1 MYPILIML
9 NFLRSKKPA
18 RVDRFQ
24 LEQANP
30 LRSQKV
36 IFANP
41 TRQPV
46 WTVVAFIA
54 ISLLTA
60 CGSGNSGELTGSLE
74 RPKWSQAVPYGTV
87 LLKGGSLQVGQA
99 EQDAFSSNYQ
109 TPKTISLK
117 AFYMDDTEISNNEY
131 RQFVHWVRDSI
142 AHTIMGNMEED
153 ENGNELINWEA
164 PLDWTDPD
172 FLEEVSEMIF
182 SGGDMVFGGHE
193 LDTRR
198 LNYVYQTFDFKAA
211 AVNKDRTRSRKDFV
225 RKYNVNIYPD
235 TLVWI
240 RDFVKE
246 DGGSYNEPQALTY
259 FSHPSFDE
267 YPVVGVTW
275 DQANAFCNWRS
286 KVFNGFRY
294 KNGLYQ
300 QLEFRLPTEFEW
312 EYAAKGGRN
321 IATYPWGGP
330 YTRNDRG
337 CVLANFK
344 PGRGNYTMD
353 GNLYTGPVYQYNP
366 NDFGLFNMSGNV
378 AEWTNT
384 TFDESAQWFTHDL
397 NPDFRYSPENP
408 NDVVMQRKV
417 VRGGSW
423 NDVGHLIK
431 TSTRSYEYGDS
442 AKSTIGFRCVMD
454 VIGAGQTGR

>member
-1 MYPILIML
+1 
-9 NFLRSKKPA
+9 
-18 RVDRFQ
+18 
-24 LEQANP
+24 
-30 LRSQKV
+30 
-36 IFANP
+36 
-41 TRQPV
+41 
-46 WTVVAFIA
+46 
-54 ISLLTA
+54 
-60 CGSGNSGELTGSLE
+60 LTGSLD

-99 EQDAFSSNYQ
+99 EQDVFSSNYQ

-117 AFYMDDTEISNNEY
+117 AFFMDDTEISNNEY

-153 ENGNELINWEA
+153 ENGNELINWET

-172 FLEEVSEMIF
+172 FIEEVSEMIF
-182 SGGDMVFGGHE
+182 QGGDMVFGGHE

-198 LNYVYQTFDFKAA
+198 LNYVYQTFDFRAA
-211 AVNKDRTRSRKDFV
+211 AANKDRARSRKDFV
-225 RKYNVNIYPD
+225 RKYNVNVYPD

-267 YPVVGVTW
+267 YPVVGVSW

-286 KVFNGFRY
+286 KIFNGFRY
-294 KNGLYQ
+294 KNELYQ

-397 NPDFRYSPENP
+397 NPDFRYAPENP

-454 VIGAGQTGR
+454 VIGTGQTGR

>member
-1 MYPILIML
+1 MYPIPTML
-9 NFLRSKKPA
+9 NFLRLKTLATTNKFQFVRAVPQGAQKPMVHCASA
-18 RVDRFQ
+18 RSVMTALTCF
-24 LEQANP
+24 
-30 LRSQKV
+30 
-36 IFANP
+36 
-41 TRQPV
+41 
-46 WTVVAFIA
+46 A
-54 ISLLTA
+54 ISMLTS

-182 SGGDMVFGGHE
+182 SGGDMVFSGHE
-193 LDTRR
+193 LDTRK

-240 RDFVKE
+240 RDFVNE

-286 KVFNGFRY
+286 KVFNGFRHR
-294 KNGLYQ
+294 NGLYQ

-397 NPDFRYSPENP
+397 NPDFRYTPENP

-454 VIGAGQTGR
+454 VIGTGQTGR

>member
-1 MYPILIML
+1 ML

-18 RVDRFQ
+18 HVDRFQ
-24 LEQANP
+24 LDQANP
-30 LRSQKV
+30 LRSQKA
-36 IFANP
+36 IFADP

-60 CGSGNSGELTGSLE
+60 CGSGNSGELTGSFD

-330 YTRNDRG
+330 YTRNDR
-337 CVLANFK
+337 
-344 PGRGNYTMD
+344 
-353 GNLYTGPVYQYNP
+353 
-366 NDFGLFNMSGNV
+366 
-378 AEWTNT
+378 
-384 TFDESAQWFTHDL
+384 
-397 NPDFRYSPENP
+397 
-408 NDVVMQRKV
+408 
-417 VRGGSW
+417 
-423 NDVGHLIK
+423 
-431 TSTRSYEYGDS
+431 
-442 AKSTIGFRCVMD
+442 
-454 VIGAGQTGR
+454 